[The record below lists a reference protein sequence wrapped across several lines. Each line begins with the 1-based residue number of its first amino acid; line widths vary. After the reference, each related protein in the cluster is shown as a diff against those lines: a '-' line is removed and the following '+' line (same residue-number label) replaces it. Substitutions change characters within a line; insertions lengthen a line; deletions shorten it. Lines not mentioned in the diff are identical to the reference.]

1 MASFL
6 QKDWANSIFKGTTHG
21 APGGQ
26 HVCFKMV
33 LDQRSGHH
41 GIQRWDDGEGEI
53 MKHSVDPAK
62 EFAFYS
68 GGKEVIKVV

>member
-1 MASFL
+1 M
-6 QKDWANSIFKGTTHG
+6 
-21 APGGQ
+21 
-26 HVCFKMV
+26 CFKMV